1 MEVEGF
7 KPPKEEVVPVR
18 RSTRTHRAPDHLC
31 LNVEVE
37 EYSLRDLNEPANYK
51 AAILDLEFNKL
62 VDAINAEM
70 QSMKD
75 NQVWCLVDLP
85 PHCKTVRSKWYFK
98 KKTNMDGIVH
108 TYKARL
114 VANGYTQTYGVDYEE
129 TFSPVDGI
137 RAIRIFISISAF
149 YDYEIW
155 KLDDKTAFLNG
166 YLNEDIYMVQPKG
179 FVDPNHPRKPL
190 TTHVIKKEETV
201 DERLSRARAA
211 ILEAG
216 RTRSY
221 KMRWRVGDRRFTPR
235 GALYRNPYAFHQSH
249 IEMEKNFK
257 VWAYTEG
264 EPPIFHGGPM
274 HSIYSS
280 EGQVIDEIESEKS
293 RYFTQNSNEALVFFL
308 PVSVVSIRHYL
319 YETRADYNRR
329 IIQNV
334 ITDYIGV
341 LSNKYPYWNRSNGA
355 DHFFVSCHD
364 WAPEV
369 SASNPK
375 LYEHFIRVLCN
386 ANSSEGFHPERDVS
400 LPELN
405 IPYEHLGP
413 PLIGQPPENRSILA
427 FFAGGNHG
435 HVRKYLLQ
443 TWQGKDEELKV
454 FTYLPKTLN
463 YSELMSKSKFCLCPS
478 GYEVASPRIVE
489 SISAGCVPVIVSDNY
504 VLPFSDVLDWSKFS
518 VQVPVAN
525 IPKIKEI
532 LQGLS

>member
-1 MEVEGF
+1 MATESYKSPLLYTAIFLILFFV
-7 KPPKEEVVPVR
+7 
-18 RSTRTHRAPDHLC
+18 C
-31 LNVEVE
+31 LNTQ
-37 EYSLRDLNEPANYK
+37 
-51 AAILDLEFNKL
+51 FN
-62 VDAINAEM
+62 
-70 QSMKD
+70 
-75 NQVWCLVDLP
+75 
-85 PHCKTVRSKWYFK
+85 FF
-98 KKTNMDGIVH
+98 
-108 TYKARL
+108 
-114 VANGYTQTYGVDYEE
+114 
-129 TFSPVDGI
+129 TFS
-137 RAIRIFISISAF
+137 SS
-149 YDYEIW
+149 
-155 KLDDKTAFLNG
+155 
-166 YLNEDIYMVQPKG
+166 
-179 FVDPNHPRKPL
+179 KPYINSPSPASPPLSL
-190 TTHVIKKEETV
+190 TTHVIKKEEAME
-201 DERLSRARAA
+201 ERLSRARAA

-216 RTRSY
+216 KMRSY
-221 KMRWRVGDRRFTPR
+221 KMPWRSGDQRFTPR

-264 EPPIFHGGPM
+264 ELPIFHGGPM

-280 EGQVIDEIESEKS
+280 EGQIIDEIESQKCS
-293 RYFTQNSNEALVFFL
+293 YFTQNSSEALVFFL

-329 IIQNV
+329 IIQDV

-405 IPYEHLGP
+405 IPYQQLGP

-435 HVRKYLLQ
+435 HVRKYLLE

-463 YSELMSKSKFCLCPS
+463 YSELMSRSKFCLCPS

-489 SISAGCVPVIVSDNY
+489 SISAGCVPVIVSDHY

-518 VQVPVAN
+518 VHVPVAN

-532 LQGLS
+532 LEGIGMDEYLKMQKMVMKVQRHFIIHRPLKPYDLIDMVLHSVWLRRLNVKLP